1 MEMLMTALLTL
12 MLAIWASPQNLLRS
26 DELGLDITLPAGAQ
40 MVHRPGDGGE
50 HFLIRDGQ
58 ASPAWSL
65 RIESLATENADPA
78 AILDRRASMTTTDR
92 LIDRGPTLVDG
103 RPAERLWLLR
113 EGPNGQPLALGYLVI
128 PQILG
133 RVAICSAVT
142 TPDALDSI
150 QPLIDQS
157 FASIRLRDDPSSTGP
172 TQAALRRGVAWLQAI
187 DEQALRSLG
196 GTRQVLRVHRTGPD
210 PSEVAYGTLE
220 AHIGP
225 RGEVA
230 GTQGPPEA
238 WQSSDREQGLI
249 VTTHLRFVM
258 DADAE
263 HYVDRA
269 ERSWVSLDLSEE
281 IWADQATERKRDQ
294 RWTNTELGF
303 RTAPGLGQPQG
314 QLLVIRSDQRTGAR
328 DDWTYVVSDEWLP
341 RGLRWLV
348 PATRPLGTELI
359 AWRTW
364 DTSSLIP
371 RMTTRRDQIADG
383 VHFSWSG
390 LDGLPTLLKSNRR
403 GQLVRAS
410 RPDGTLI
417 DTVDDETVARIWT
430 DAGLKLR

>member
-1 MEMLMTALLTL
+1 MTALLTL

-269 ERSWVSLDLSEE
+269 ER
-281 IWADQATERKRDQ
+281 ATERKRDQ